1 MSEKITR
8 YVAIGGAALLLIA
21 LVLTWLELT
30 WFALAA
36 LVLVGVVDI
45 YLVIIKADTISQW
58 VHRQFPKAWDMVI
71 MIGLL
76 IYAWAVFGPTGFA
89 PVLIGAIIGHLF
101 WND

>member
-36 LVLVGVVDI
+36 LILVGVVDI
-45 YLVIIKADTISQW
+45 YLVIIKADTISNW

-76 IYAWAVFGPTGFA
+76 VYTWAVFGPAGFV
-89 PVLIGAIIGHLF
+89 PVLIGTIVGHLF
-101 WND
+101 WH

>member
-1 MSEKITR
+1 MSENIKRVI
-8 YVAIGGAALLLIA
+8 AISGAGLLLAALI
-21 LVLTWLELT
+21 LTWLELT

-36 LVLVGVVDI
+36 LVLVGVIDV
-45 YLVIIKADTISQW
+45 YLLIIKADTISNW

-76 IYAWAVFGPTGFA
+76 VYTWAVFGPSGFV
-89 PVLIGAIIGHLF
+89 PVLIGVIMGHLF